1 MEIFFFNTVLNNISL
16 DDKFDEDDP
25 DSITLIRLLAW
36 HIKFRKL
43 KKVKK
48 QKIVE

>member
-1 MEIFFFNTVLNNISL
+1 MDIFNTDLNDISL

-25 DSITLIRLLAW
+25 NSITLIRLLAW
-36 HIKFRKL
+36 HIKFRTL

-48 QKIVE
+48 QKIVK